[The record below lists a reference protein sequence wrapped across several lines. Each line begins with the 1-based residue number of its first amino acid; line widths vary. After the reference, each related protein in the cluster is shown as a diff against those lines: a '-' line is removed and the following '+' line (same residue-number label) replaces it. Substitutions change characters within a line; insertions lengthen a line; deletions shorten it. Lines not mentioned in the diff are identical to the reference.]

1 MEIKFD
7 VRPKGNNITLVV
19 LRGEIGV
26 DTVSHF
32 KDKLDA
38 IVNEG
43 KKRLI
48 EEFDEN
54 FVKIAMEEIASGAL
68 EIEIK
73 DKEK

>member
-1 MEIKFD
+1 MKFRSRTEITQKIPNKYD
-7 VRPKGNNITLVV
+7 AVMAISNRVKMLV
-19 LRGEIGV
+19 
-26 DTVSHF
+26 
-32 KDKLDA
+32 
-38 IVNEG
+38 EG